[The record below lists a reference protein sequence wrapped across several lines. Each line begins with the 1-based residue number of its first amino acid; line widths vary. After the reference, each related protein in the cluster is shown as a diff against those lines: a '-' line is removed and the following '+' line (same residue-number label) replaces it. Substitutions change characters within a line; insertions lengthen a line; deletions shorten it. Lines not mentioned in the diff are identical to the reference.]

1 MNPNGHRTPEKRMG
15 QTSWGVGISTLR
27 RLELVLLLD
36 TVDRKAE
43 EGGKGKKGGRDDG
56 GKASLELLYI
66 RFRIWTMQSGHNNSF

>member
-1 MNPNGHRTPEKRMG
+1 M
-15 QTSWGVGISTLR
+15 
-27 RLELVLLLD
+27 LLLD
-36 TVDRKAE
+36 TVDRMAE